1 MPKRYYQRDKLSIQG
16 TGHELGAGS
25 FGAGISA
32 CRSLDASRCIGCSP
46 RTHTT
51 CDTCYSCCGGGSC
64 GGCGGCSSCSSRCG
78 RGSCGCCCCSGL
90 SSLKTKWISW
100 SKAIIGPG

>member
-51 CDTCYSCCGGGSC
+51 CDTCYSCSGGGSC
-64 GGCGGCSSCSSRCG
+64 GSCGSCSSRCG